1 MKRKLFLAIAIGAM
15 ALTACNKEDCGDTF
29 LRNETLSAS
38 LVDETAQT
46 RTALN
51 GLQVVWSANDK
62 ISVFAENGNSVSN
75 NAGIIKTGVGTT
87 SATFDVVLEGTTKL
101 AAAYPYMD
109 GTTYANE
116 IITMN
121 MPDSYTY
128 VENGIGGAPMAAIIS
143 NQTSTIAFK
152 NAGALM
158 GLTVNNI
165 PAGFNKAILT
175 SKGDEAITGTCEIT
189 FDADSKPSIE
199 ATDAATGKV
208 ITINFDAAQTATNK
222 TFYFPIPVGEYSSL
236 ELSISDGTE
245 TKVLKTK
252 GLKAERS
259 QRYKSTLT
267 LDVVSGETPVEASSA
282 EDASSKLQNSNSVNV
297 TIPEDEDDPTI
308 LLPETNNDGPTTLSF
323 EPIPDGKT
331 VTIQATSDET
341 NVSDDVNIAA
351 SSNGDSQNNNFN
363 IQLPNS
369 TVTLNANGDAATYN
383 NVTAHTAANTL
394 IIGKGVT
401 VNNLVVEGG
410 NVRVYGEVK
419 NISRANNNDEVTVIF
434 VEDGGIIP
442 ASIGEGFVVI
452 YDESKW
458 DGTSCYAPQ
467 YDEENKVYNITNG
480 YELAWIA
487 NYVNKG
493 NTLAGCTIVLNNDID
508 LNNKN
513 WTPIGTEKNQF
524 KGIFNG
530 GNKTIK
536 NLNIVETEAKEGKA
550 YIGLFGYAN
559 NVTIKDVTFE
569 NVNINIPCLDI
580 DHSQGHIGAVA
591 GSLEGT
597 STIEN
602 VTVKGDIT
610 VYATQTANGASR
622 VAVVAGGNSYGNVTM
637 KNVHVIANE
646 GSSLI
651 ANNNIGAL
659 AGQLQGKMAFENCTS
674 NINVTANKFFAGGLV
689 GIAAGDSYIKNCHT
703 TGDVAVVAGRA
714 GRANDHYRVGGIAG
728 GWADGK
734 TKVCTL
740 ENCSYTGKI
749 SGKNS
754 DGSVAEVLDYAGYVG
769 RGYTLTNC
777 AGSKVIIDGVEYVQA
792 YDKEY
797 GVYTIDG
804 VYEMKTL
811 ADMQWLAN
819 KVNTGADYFEGKTI
833 KLAND
838 IDLNN
843 VEWTPIGTDEHQFK
857 GTLDGGNKTIKN
869 LNIVETE
876 AKEGKAYIGLF
887 GYANN
892 VTIKDVTFENVN
904 INIPC
909 LDIDHSQGH
918 IGAVAGSLEG
928 TSTIENVTVKG
939 DITVYATQTA
949 NGASRVAVVAGG
961 NSYGNVTMKN
971 VHVIANEGSSLIA
984 NNNIGALAGQLQGK
998 MAFENCTSNINVTAN
1013 KFFAGGLVGIAAGD
1027 SYIKNC
1033 HTTGDVAVV
1042 AGRAGRA
1049 NDHYRVGGIAGGWAD
1064 GKTKV
1069 CTLENCSYT
1078 GKISGKN
1085 SDGSVAE
1092 VLDYAGYVGRGYTL
1106 TNCAGSKVIID
1117 GVEYV
1122 QAYDKEYGVYTID
1135 GVYEMKTLADMQ
1147 WLANKV
1153 NTGAD
1158 YFEGKTIKLANDID
1172 LNNVEWTPIG
1182 SASMDHGFMGN
1193 FDGNGKTIKNLSIK
1207 NITPDSDGY
1216 VYAGLFGVTEGTD
1229 KNNQNY
1235 IKNLTIENVNI
1246 NTNGH
1251 IVAAAIAYPYYT
1263 TVENITVKGDIN
1275 IKGGDYTAGVL
1286 AYTRRCVDAKNLT
1299 IAGNT
1304 VSSITGNSTIGGVI
1318 SDIQMNGGLT
1328 ANYSNFAASGLT
1340 IQGVKCV
1347 GGISGIIS
1355 KQTLDGATV
1364 KNVTIVSEDAR
1375 TGIVSGALGEKST
1388 IKNISVTN
1396 VTGATKVVGA
1406 TYDGANEVI
1415 VNGDVYD
1422 KAETNN

>member
-1 MKRKLFLAIAIGAM
+1 MKSKLFLAIAIGAM
-15 ALTACNKEDCGDTF
+15 TLTACNKEDLGNII
-29 LRNETLSAS
+29 LSNETISAN
-38 LVDETAQT
+38 LVDETTQT
-46 RTALN
+46 RTTLN
-51 GLQVVWSANDK
+51 GLQVVWNAADK

-109 GTTYANE
+109 GTTYANGK
-116 IITMN
+116 ITMN
-121 MPDSYTY
+121 LPDSYTY

-165 PAGFNKAILT
+165 PVGYNKAILT
-175 SKGDEAITGTCEIT
+175 SKGEEAITGACEIT
-189 FDADSKPSIE
+189 FDTDGKPSIK
-199 ATDAATGKV
+199 ATTNAAGKV

-222 TFYFPIPVGEYSSL
+222 TFYFPLPVGDYTSL
-236 ELSISDGTE
+236 ELSISNGTE

-267 LDVVSGETPVEASSA
+267 LDVVSGETPVDASSA
-282 EDASSKLQNSNSVNV
+282 ADATSKLQESSSVNV
-297 TIPEDEDDPTI
+297 TIPESESDPTI
-308 LLPETNNDGPTTLSF
+308 SLPETSNGNSTSLSF
-323 EPIPDGKT
+323 ESIPTGKT
-331 VTIQATSDET
+331 VTIKATTDNANVSENVSISASSDE
-341 NVSDDVNIAA
+341 NSANSFD
-351 SSNGDSQNNNFN
+351 
-363 IQLPNS
+363 IQLPKS
-369 TVTLNANGDAATYN
+369 TVTLNANGETATYN
-383 NVTAHTAANTL
+383 DVTAHTAANTL
-394 IIGKGVT
+394 IIGEGVT
-401 VNNLVVEGG
+401 VKTLKVKGG
-410 NVRVYGEVK
+410 HVRVYGKVESV
-419 NISRANNNDEVTVIF
+419 SRVEGNTDEKTIIF

-442 ASIGEGFVVI
+442 ASIGDDFVVI

-458 DGTSCYAPQ
+458 DGTSCYAPL
-467 YDEENKVYNITNG
+467 YDKENKVYNITNG

-487 NYVNKG
+487 AFVNNG
-493 NTLAGCTIVLNNDID
+493 NTLADCTIALNNDID
-508 LNNKN
+508 LNGKN
-513 WTPIGTEKNQF
+513 WTPIGTKDNQF
-524 KGIFNG
+524 KGIFDG
-530 GNKTIK
+530 GNKTVK

-559 NVTIKDVTFE
+559 NVTIKDVIFE

-622 VAVVAGGNSYGNVTM
+622 VAVVAGGNEGGNVTM

-651 ANNNIGAL
+651 ANNNTGAL
-659 AGQLQGKMAFENCTS
+659 AGQLQVKMYFEDCSS
-674 NINVTANKFFAGGLV
+674 NINVTVNKFFAGGLI
-689 GIAAGDSYIKNCHT
+689 GIAAGDSKFVNCHT

-714 GRANDHYRVGGIAG
+714 GRGNDHYRVGGIAG

-777 AGSKVIIDGVEYVQA
+777 AGSKVIIDDVEYVQA
-792 YDKEY
+792 DDKVF
-797 GVYTIDG
+797 GIYTING
-804 VYEMKTL
+804 IYEMKTL
-811 ADMQWLAN
+811 TDMQWLAN
-819 KVNTGADYFEGKTI
+819 KVNTGAEYFNGKTV
-833 KLAND
+833 KLAN
-838 IDLNN
+838 N
-843 VEWTPIGTDEHQFK
+843 
-857 GTLDGGNKTIKN
+857 
-869 LNIVETE
+869 
-876 AKEGKAYIGLF
+876 
-887 GYANN
+887 
-892 VTIKDVTFENVN
+892 
-904 INIPC
+904 
-909 LDIDHSQGH
+909 
-918 IGAVAGSLEG
+918 
-928 TSTIENVTVKG
+928 
-939 DITVYATQTA
+939 
-949 NGASRVAVVAGG
+949 
-961 NSYGNVTMKN
+961 
-971 VHVIANEGSSLIA
+971 
-984 NNNIGALAGQLQGK
+984 
-998 MAFENCTSNINVTAN
+998 
-1013 KFFAGGLVGIAAGD
+1013 
-1027 SYIKNC
+1027 
-1033 HTTGDVAVV
+1033 
-1042 AGRAGRA
+1042 
-1049 NDHYRVGGIAGGWAD
+1049 
-1064 GKTKV
+1064 
-1069 CTLENCSYT
+1069 
-1078 GKISGKN
+1078 
-1085 SDGSVAE
+1085 
-1092 VLDYAGYVGRGYTL
+1092 
-1106 TNCAGSKVIID
+1106 
-1117 GVEYV
+1117 
-1122 QAYDKEYGVYTID
+1122 
-1135 GVYEMKTLADMQ
+1135 
-1147 WLANKV
+1147 
-1153 NTGAD
+1153 
-1158 YFEGKTIKLANDID
+1158 ID

-1193 FDGNGKTIKNLSIK
+1193 FDGNGKTIKNLSIT

-1229 KNNQNY
+1229 KDNQNY
-1235 IKNLTIENVNI
+1235 IKNLTIENVKI
-1246 NTNGH
+1246 STEGH

-1263 TVENITVKGDIN
+1263 NIENITVKGDIN
-1275 IKGGDYTAGVL
+1275 IKGGDYTAGIL

-1304 VSSITGNSTIGGVI
+1304 GSSITGNSTIGGVI

-1340 IQGVKCV
+1340 IQGVTCV

-1364 KNVTIVSEDAR
+1364 KNVSIKCTDAR
-1375 TGIVSGALGEKST
+1375 TGTISGALGEKST

-1415 VNGDVYD
+1415 VNGDIYD

>member
-1 MKRKLFLAIAIGAM
+1 MKSKLFLAIAIGAM
-15 ALTACNKEDCGDTF
+15 TLTACNKEDLGNII
-29 LRNETLSAS
+29 LSNETISAN
-38 LVDETAQT
+38 LVDETTQT
-46 RTALN
+46 RTTLN
-51 GLQVVWSANDK
+51 GLQVVWNAADK

-109 GTTYANE
+109 GTTYANGK
-116 IITMN
+116 ITMN
-121 MPDSYTY
+121 LPDSYTY

-165 PAGFNKAILT
+165 PVGYNKAILT
-175 SKGDEAITGTCEIT
+175 SKGEEAITGACEIT
-189 FDADSKPSIE
+189 FDTDGKPSIK
-199 ATDAATGKV
+199 ATTNAAGKV

-222 TFYFPIPVGEYSSL
+222 TFYFPLPVGDYTSL
-236 ELSISDGTE
+236 ELSISNGTE

-267 LDVVSGETPVEASSA
+267 LDVVSGETPVDASSA
-282 EDASSKLQNSNSVNV
+282 ADATSKLQESSSVNV
-297 TIPEDEDDPTI
+297 TIPESESDPTI
-308 LLPETNNDGPTTLSF
+308 SLPETSNGNSTSLSF
-323 EPIPDGKT
+323 ESIPTGKT
-331 VTIQATSDET
+331 VTIKATTDNANVSENVSISASSDE
-341 NVSDDVNIAA
+341 NSANSFD
-351 SSNGDSQNNNFN
+351 
-363 IQLPNS
+363 IQLPKS
-369 TVTLNANGDAATYN
+369 TVTLNANGETATYN
-383 NVTAHTAANTL
+383 DVTAHTAANTL
-394 IIGKGVT
+394 IIGEGVT
-401 VNNLVVEGG
+401 VKTLKVKGG
-410 NVRVYGEVK
+410 HVRVYGQVESV
-419 NISRANNNDEVTVIF
+419 SRVEGNTDEKTIIF

-442 ASIGEGFVVI
+442 ASIGDDFVVI

-458 DGTSCYAPQ
+458 DGTSCYAPL
-467 YDEENKVYNITNG
+467 YDKENKVYNITNG

-487 NYVNKG
+487 AFVNNG
-493 NTLAGCTIVLNNDID
+493 NTLADCTIALNNDID
-508 LNNKN
+508 LNGKN
-513 WTPIGTEKNQF
+513 WTPIGTKDNQF
-524 KGIFNG
+524 KGIFDG
-530 GNKTIK
+530 GNKTVK

-559 NVTIKDVTFE
+559 NVTIKDVIFE

-622 VAVVAGGNSYGNVTM
+622 VAVVAGGNEGGNVTM

-651 ANNNIGAL
+651 ANNNTGAL
-659 AGQLQGKMAFENCTS
+659 AGQLQVKMYFENCSS
-674 NINVTANKFFAGGLV
+674 NINVTVNKFFAGGLI
-689 GIAAGDSYIKNCHT
+689 GIAAGDSKFVNCHT

-714 GRANDHYRVGGIAG
+714 GRGNDHYRVGGIAG

-777 AGSKVIIDGVEYVQA
+777 AGSKVIIDDVEYVQA
-792 YDKEY
+792 DDKVF
-797 GVYTIDG
+797 GIYTING
-804 VYEMKTL
+804 IYEMKTL
-811 ADMQWLAN
+811 TDMQWLAN
-819 KVNTGADYFEGKTI
+819 KVNTGAEYFNGKTV
-833 KLAND
+833 KLAN
-838 IDLNN
+838 N
-843 VEWTPIGTDEHQFK
+843 
-857 GTLDGGNKTIKN
+857 
-869 LNIVETE
+869 
-876 AKEGKAYIGLF
+876 
-887 GYANN
+887 
-892 VTIKDVTFENVN
+892 
-904 INIPC
+904 
-909 LDIDHSQGH
+909 
-918 IGAVAGSLEG
+918 
-928 TSTIENVTVKG
+928 
-939 DITVYATQTA
+939 
-949 NGASRVAVVAGG
+949 
-961 NSYGNVTMKN
+961 
-971 VHVIANEGSSLIA
+971 
-984 NNNIGALAGQLQGK
+984 
-998 MAFENCTSNINVTAN
+998 
-1013 KFFAGGLVGIAAGD
+1013 
-1027 SYIKNC
+1027 
-1033 HTTGDVAVV
+1033 
-1042 AGRAGRA
+1042 
-1049 NDHYRVGGIAGGWAD
+1049 
-1064 GKTKV
+1064 
-1069 CTLENCSYT
+1069 
-1078 GKISGKN
+1078 
-1085 SDGSVAE
+1085 
-1092 VLDYAGYVGRGYTL
+1092 
-1106 TNCAGSKVIID
+1106 
-1117 GVEYV
+1117 
-1122 QAYDKEYGVYTID
+1122 
-1135 GVYEMKTLADMQ
+1135 
-1147 WLANKV
+1147 
-1153 NTGAD
+1153 
-1158 YFEGKTIKLANDID
+1158 ID

-1193 FDGNGKTIKNLSIK
+1193 FDGNGKTIKNLSIT

-1229 KNNQNY
+1229 KDNQNY
-1235 IKNLTIENVNI
+1235 IKNLTIENVKI
-1246 NTNGH
+1246 STEGH

-1263 TVENITVKGDIN
+1263 NIENITVKGDIN
-1275 IKGGDYTAGVL
+1275 IKGGDYTAGIL

-1304 VSSITGNSTIGGVI
+1304 GSSITGNSTIGGVI

-1328 ANYSNFAASGLT
+1328 ANYSNFVASGLT
-1340 IQGVKCV
+1340 IQGVTCV

-1364 KNVTIVSEDAR
+1364 KNISIKCTDAR
-1375 TGIVSGALGEKST
+1375 TGTISGALGEKSI

-1415 VNGDVYD
+1415 VNGDIYD

>member
-1 MKRKLFLAIAIGAM
+1 MKSKLFLAIAIGAM
-15 ALTACNKEDCGDTF
+15 TLTACNKEDLGNII
-29 LRNETLSAS
+29 LSNETISAN
-38 LVDETAQT
+38 LVDETTQT
-46 RTALN
+46 RTTLN
-51 GLQVVWSANDK
+51 GLQVVWNAADK

-109 GTTYANE
+109 GTTYANGK
-116 IITMN
+116 ITMN
-121 MPDSYTY
+121 LPDSYTY

-165 PAGFNKAILT
+165 PVGYNKAILT
-175 SKGDEAITGTCEIT
+175 SKGEEAITGACEIT
-189 FDADSKPSIE
+189 FDTDGKPSIK
-199 ATDAATGKV
+199 ATTNAAGKV

-222 TFYFPIPVGEYSSL
+222 TFYFPLPVGDYTSL
-236 ELSISDGTE
+236 ELSISNGTE

-267 LDVVSGETPVEASSA
+267 LDVVSGETPVDASSA
-282 EDASSKLQNSNSVNV
+282 ADATSKLQESSSVNV
-297 TIPEDEDDPTI
+297 TIPESESDPTI
-308 LLPETNNDGPTTLSF
+308 SLPETSNGNSTSLSF
-323 EPIPDGKT
+323 ESIPTGKT
-331 VTIQATSDET
+331 VTIKATTDNANVSENVSISASSDE
-341 NVSDDVNIAA
+341 NSANSFD
-351 SSNGDSQNNNFN
+351 
-363 IQLPNS
+363 IQLPKS
-369 TVTLNANGDAATYN
+369 TVTLNANGETATYN
-383 NVTAHTAANTL
+383 DVTAHTAANTL
-394 IIGKGVT
+394 IIGEGVT
-401 VNNLVVEGG
+401 VKTLKVKGG
-410 NVRVYGEVK
+410 HVRVYGKVESV
-419 NISRANNNDEVTVIF
+419 SRVEGNTDEKTIIF

-442 ASIGEGFVVI
+442 ASIGDDFVVI

-458 DGTSCYAPQ
+458 DGTSCYAPL
-467 YDEENKVYNITNG
+467 YDKENKVYNITNG

-487 NYVNKG
+487 AFVNNG
-493 NTLAGCTIVLNNDID
+493 NTLADCTIALNNDID
-508 LNNKN
+508 LNGKN
-513 WTPIGTEKNQF
+513 WTPIGTKDNQF
-524 KGIFNG
+524 KGIFDG
-530 GNKTIK
+530 GNKTVK

-559 NVTIKDVTFE
+559 NVTIKDVIFE

-622 VAVVAGGNSYGNVTM
+622 VAVVAGGNEGGNVTM

-651 ANNNIGAL
+651 ANNNTGAL
-659 AGQLQGKMAFENCTS
+659 AGQLQVKMYFENCSS
-674 NINVTANKFFAGGLV
+674 NINVTVNKFFAGGLI
-689 GIAAGDSYIKNCHT
+689 GIAAGDSKFVNCHT

-714 GRANDHYRVGGIAG
+714 GRGNDHYRVGGIAG

-777 AGSKVIIDGVEYVQA
+777 AGSKVIIDDVEYVQA
-792 YDKEY
+792 DDKVF
-797 GVYTIDG
+797 GIYTING
-804 VYEMKTL
+804 IYEMKTL
-811 ADMQWLAN
+811 TDMQWLAN
-819 KVNTGADYFEGKTI
+819 KVNTGAEYFNGKTV
-833 KLAND
+833 KLAN
-838 IDLNN
+838 N
-843 VEWTPIGTDEHQFK
+843 
-857 GTLDGGNKTIKN
+857 
-869 LNIVETE
+869 
-876 AKEGKAYIGLF
+876 
-887 GYANN
+887 
-892 VTIKDVTFENVN
+892 
-904 INIPC
+904 
-909 LDIDHSQGH
+909 
-918 IGAVAGSLEG
+918 
-928 TSTIENVTVKG
+928 
-939 DITVYATQTA
+939 
-949 NGASRVAVVAGG
+949 
-961 NSYGNVTMKN
+961 
-971 VHVIANEGSSLIA
+971 
-984 NNNIGALAGQLQGK
+984 
-998 MAFENCTSNINVTAN
+998 
-1013 KFFAGGLVGIAAGD
+1013 
-1027 SYIKNC
+1027 
-1033 HTTGDVAVV
+1033 
-1042 AGRAGRA
+1042 
-1049 NDHYRVGGIAGGWAD
+1049 
-1064 GKTKV
+1064 
-1069 CTLENCSYT
+1069 
-1078 GKISGKN
+1078 
-1085 SDGSVAE
+1085 
-1092 VLDYAGYVGRGYTL
+1092 
-1106 TNCAGSKVIID
+1106 
-1117 GVEYV
+1117 
-1122 QAYDKEYGVYTID
+1122 
-1135 GVYEMKTLADMQ
+1135 
-1147 WLANKV
+1147 
-1153 NTGAD
+1153 
-1158 YFEGKTIKLANDID
+1158 ID

-1193 FDGNGKTIKNLSIK
+1193 FDGNGKTIKNLSIT

-1229 KNNQNY
+1229 KDNQNY
-1235 IKNLTIENVNI
+1235 IKNLTIENVKI
-1246 NTNGH
+1246 STEGH

-1263 TVENITVKGDIN
+1263 NIENITVKGDIN
-1275 IKGGDYTAGVL
+1275 IKGGDYTAGIL

-1304 VSSITGNSTIGGVI
+1304 GSSITGNSTIGGVI

-1340 IQGVKCV
+1340 IQGVTCV

-1364 KNVTIVSEDAR
+1364 KNVSIKCTDAR
-1375 TGIVSGALGEKST
+1375 TGTISGALGEKST

-1415 VNGDVYD
+1415 VNGDIYD

>member
-1 MKRKLFLAIAIGAM
+1 MKSKLFLAIAIGAM
-15 ALTACNKEDCGDTF
+15 TLTACNKEDLGNII
-29 LRNETLSAS
+29 LSNETISAN
-38 LVDETAQT
+38 LVDETTQT
-46 RTALN
+46 RTTLN
-51 GLQVVWSANDK
+51 GLQVVWNAADK

-109 GTTYANE
+109 GTTYANGK
-116 IITMN
+116 ITMN
-121 MPDSYTY
+121 LPDSYTY

-165 PAGFNKAILT
+165 PVGYNKAILT
-175 SKGDEAITGTCEIT
+175 SKGEEAITGACEIT
-189 FDADSKPSIE
+189 FDPDGKPSIK
-199 ATDAATGKV
+199 ATTNAAGKV

-222 TFYFPIPVGEYSSL
+222 TFYFPLPVGDYTSL
-236 ELSISDGTE
+236 ELSISNGTE

-267 LDVVSGETPVEASSA
+267 LDVVSGETPVDASSA
-282 EDASSKLQNSNSVNV
+282 ADATSKLQESSSVNV
-297 TIPEDEDDPTI
+297 TIPESESDPTI
-308 LLPETNNDGPTTLSF
+308 SLPETSNGNSTSLSF
-323 EPIPDGKT
+323 ESIPTGKT
-331 VTIQATSDET
+331 VTIKATTDNANVSENVSISASSDE
-341 NVSDDVNIAA
+341 NSANSFD
-351 SSNGDSQNNNFN
+351 
-363 IQLPNS
+363 IQLPKS
-369 TVTLNANGDAATYN
+369 TVTLNANGETATYN
-383 NVTAHTAANTL
+383 DVTAHTAANTL
-394 IIGKGVT
+394 IIGEGVT
-401 VNNLVVEGG
+401 VKTLKVKGG
-410 NVRVYGEVK
+410 HVRVYGKVESV
-419 NISRANNNDEVTVIF
+419 SRVEGNTDEKTIIF

-442 ASIGEGFVVI
+442 ASIGDDFVVI

-458 DGTSCYAPQ
+458 DGTSCYAPL
-467 YDEENKVYNITNG
+467 YDKENKVYNITNG

-487 NYVNKG
+487 AFVNNG
-493 NTLAGCTIVLNNDID
+493 NTLADCTIALNNDID
-508 LNNKN
+508 LNGKN
-513 WTPIGTEKNQF
+513 WTPIGTKDNQF
-524 KGIFNG
+524 KGIFDG
-530 GNKTIK
+530 GNKTVK

-559 NVTIKDVTFE
+559 NVTIKDVIFE

-622 VAVVAGGNSYGNVTM
+622 VAVVAGGNEGGNVTM

-651 ANNNIGAL
+651 ANNNTGAL
-659 AGQLQGKMAFENCTS
+659 AGQLQVKMYFENCSS
-674 NINVTANKFFAGGLV
+674 NINVTVNKFFAGGLI
-689 GIAAGDSYIKNCHT
+689 GIAAGDSKFVNCHT

-714 GRANDHYRVGGIAG
+714 GRGNDHYRVGGIAG

-777 AGSKVIIDGVEYVQA
+777 AGSKVIIDDVEYVQA
-792 YDKEY
+792 DDKVF
-797 GVYTIDG
+797 GIYTING
-804 VYEMKTL
+804 IYEMKTL
-811 ADMQWLAN
+811 TDMQWLAN
-819 KVNTGADYFEGKTI
+819 KVNTGAEYFNGKTV
-833 KLAND
+833 KLAN
-838 IDLNN
+838 N
-843 VEWTPIGTDEHQFK
+843 
-857 GTLDGGNKTIKN
+857 
-869 LNIVETE
+869 
-876 AKEGKAYIGLF
+876 
-887 GYANN
+887 
-892 VTIKDVTFENVN
+892 
-904 INIPC
+904 
-909 LDIDHSQGH
+909 
-918 IGAVAGSLEG
+918 
-928 TSTIENVTVKG
+928 
-939 DITVYATQTA
+939 
-949 NGASRVAVVAGG
+949 
-961 NSYGNVTMKN
+961 
-971 VHVIANEGSSLIA
+971 
-984 NNNIGALAGQLQGK
+984 
-998 MAFENCTSNINVTAN
+998 
-1013 KFFAGGLVGIAAGD
+1013 
-1027 SYIKNC
+1027 
-1033 HTTGDVAVV
+1033 
-1042 AGRAGRA
+1042 
-1049 NDHYRVGGIAGGWAD
+1049 
-1064 GKTKV
+1064 
-1069 CTLENCSYT
+1069 
-1078 GKISGKN
+1078 
-1085 SDGSVAE
+1085 
-1092 VLDYAGYVGRGYTL
+1092 
-1106 TNCAGSKVIID
+1106 
-1117 GVEYV
+1117 
-1122 QAYDKEYGVYTID
+1122 
-1135 GVYEMKTLADMQ
+1135 
-1147 WLANKV
+1147 
-1153 NTGAD
+1153 
-1158 YFEGKTIKLANDID
+1158 ID

-1193 FDGNGKTIKNLSIK
+1193 FDGNGKTIKNLSIT

-1229 KNNQNY
+1229 KDNQNY
-1235 IKNLTIENVNI
+1235 IKNLTIENVKI
-1246 NTNGH
+1246 STEGH

-1263 TVENITVKGDIN
+1263 NIENITVKGDIN
-1275 IKGGDYTAGVL
+1275 IEGGDYTAGIL

-1304 VSSITGNSTIGGVI
+1304 GSSITGNSTIGGVI

-1340 IQGVKCV
+1340 IQGVTCV

-1364 KNVTIVSEDAR
+1364 KNVSIKCTGAR
-1375 TGIVSGALGEKST
+1375 TGTISGALGEKST

-1415 VNGDVYD
+1415 VNGDIYD

>member
-1 MKRKLFLAIAIGAM
+1 MKSKLFLAIAIGAM
-15 ALTACNKEDCGDTF
+15 TLTACNKEDLGNII
-29 LRNETLSAS
+29 LSNETISAN
-38 LVDETAQT
+38 LVDETTQT
-46 RTALN
+46 RTTLN
-51 GLQVVWSANDK
+51 GLQVVWNAADK
-62 ISVFAENGNSVSN
+62 ISVFAKNGNSVSN

-109 GTTYANE
+109 GTTYANGK
-116 IITMN
+116 ITMN
-121 MPDSYTY
+121 LPDSYTY
-128 VENGIGGAPMAAIIS
+128 VENGIGGAPMATIIS

-165 PAGFNKAILT
+165 PVGYNKAILT
-175 SKGDEAITGTCEIT
+175 SKGEEAITGACEIT
-189 FDADSKPSIE
+189 FDPDGKPSIK
-199 ATDAATGKV
+199 ATTNAAGKV

-222 TFYFPIPVGEYSSL
+222 TFYFPLPVGDYTSL
-236 ELSISDGTE
+236 ELSISNGTE

-267 LDVVSGETPVEASSA
+267 LDVVSGETPVDASSA
-282 EDASSKLQNSNSVNV
+282 ADATSKLQESSSVNV
-297 TIPEDEDDPTI
+297 TIPESESDPTI
-308 LLPETNNDGPTTLSF
+308 SLPETSNGNSTSLSF
-323 EPIPDGKT
+323 ESIPTGKT
-331 VTIQATSDET
+331 VTIKATTDNANVSENVSISASSDE
-341 NVSDDVNIAA
+341 NSANSFD
-351 SSNGDSQNNNFN
+351 
-363 IQLPNS
+363 IQLPKS
-369 TVTLNANGDAATYN
+369 TVTLNANGETATYN
-383 NVTAHTAANTL
+383 DVTAHTAANTL
-394 IIGKGVT
+394 IIGEGVT
-401 VNNLVVEGG
+401 VKTLKVKGG
-410 NVRVYGEVK
+410 HVRVYGKVESV
-419 NISRANNNDEVTVIF
+419 SRVEGNTDEKTIIF

-442 ASIGEGFVVI
+442 ASIGDDFVVI

-458 DGTSCYAPQ
+458 DGTSCYAPL
-467 YDEENKVYNITNG
+467 YDKENKVYNITNG

-487 NYVNKG
+487 AFVNNG
-493 NTLAGCTIVLNNDID
+493 NTLADCTIALNNDID
-508 LNNKN
+508 LNGKN
-513 WTPIGTEKNQF
+513 WTPIGTKDNQF
-524 KGIFNG
+524 KGIFDG
-530 GNKTIK
+530 GNKTVK

-559 NVTIKDVTFE
+559 NVTIKDVIFE

-622 VAVVAGGNSYGNVTM
+622 VAVVAGGNEGGNVTM

-651 ANNNIGAL
+651 ANNNTGAL
-659 AGQLQGKMAFENCTS
+659 AGQLQVKMYFENCSS
-674 NINVTANKFFAGGLV
+674 NINVTVNKFFAGGLI
-689 GIAAGDSYIKNCHT
+689 GIAAGDSKFVNCHT

-714 GRANDHYRVGGIAG
+714 GRGNDHYRVGGIAG

-777 AGSKVIIDGVEYVQA
+777 AGSKVIIDDVEYVQA
-792 YDKEY
+792 DDKVF
-797 GVYTIDG
+797 GIYTING
-804 VYEMKTL
+804 IYEMKTL
-811 ADMQWLAN
+811 TDMQWLAN
-819 KVNTGADYFEGKTI
+819 KVNTGAEYFNGKTV
-833 KLAND
+833 KLAN
-838 IDLNN
+838 N
-843 VEWTPIGTDEHQFK
+843 
-857 GTLDGGNKTIKN
+857 
-869 LNIVETE
+869 
-876 AKEGKAYIGLF
+876 
-887 GYANN
+887 
-892 VTIKDVTFENVN
+892 
-904 INIPC
+904 
-909 LDIDHSQGH
+909 
-918 IGAVAGSLEG
+918 
-928 TSTIENVTVKG
+928 
-939 DITVYATQTA
+939 
-949 NGASRVAVVAGG
+949 
-961 NSYGNVTMKN
+961 
-971 VHVIANEGSSLIA
+971 
-984 NNNIGALAGQLQGK
+984 
-998 MAFENCTSNINVTAN
+998 
-1013 KFFAGGLVGIAAGD
+1013 
-1027 SYIKNC
+1027 
-1033 HTTGDVAVV
+1033 
-1042 AGRAGRA
+1042 
-1049 NDHYRVGGIAGGWAD
+1049 
-1064 GKTKV
+1064 
-1069 CTLENCSYT
+1069 
-1078 GKISGKN
+1078 
-1085 SDGSVAE
+1085 
-1092 VLDYAGYVGRGYTL
+1092 
-1106 TNCAGSKVIID
+1106 
-1117 GVEYV
+1117 
-1122 QAYDKEYGVYTID
+1122 
-1135 GVYEMKTLADMQ
+1135 
-1147 WLANKV
+1147 
-1153 NTGAD
+1153 
-1158 YFEGKTIKLANDID
+1158 ID

-1193 FDGNGKTIKNLSIK
+1193 FDGNGKTIKNLSIT

-1229 KNNQNY
+1229 KDNQNY
-1235 IKNLTIENVNI
+1235 IKNLTIENVKI
-1246 NTNGH
+1246 STEGH

-1263 TVENITVKGDIN
+1263 NIENITVKGDIN
-1275 IKGGDYTAGVL
+1275 IEGGDYTAGIL

-1304 VSSITGNSTIGGVI
+1304 GSSITGNSTIGGVI

-1340 IQGVKCV
+1340 IQGVTCV

-1364 KNVTIVSEDAR
+1364 KNVSIKCTDAR
-1375 TGIVSGALGEKST
+1375 TGTISGALGEKST

-1415 VNGDVYD
+1415 VNGDIYD

>member
-1 MKRKLFLAIAIGAM
+1 MKSKLFLAIAIGAM
-15 ALTACNKEDCGDTF
+15 TLTACNKEDLGNII
-29 LRNETLSAS
+29 LSNETISAN
-38 LVDETAQT
+38 LVDETTQT
-46 RTALN
+46 RTTLN
-51 GLQVVWSANDK
+51 GLQVVWNAADK

-109 GTTYANE
+109 GTTYANGK
-116 IITMN
+116 ITMN
-121 MPDSYTY
+121 LPESYTY
-128 VENGIGGAPMAAIIS
+128 VVNGIGGAPMAAIIS

-165 PAGFNKAILT
+165 PVGYNKAILT
-175 SKGDEAITGTCEIT
+175 SKGEEAITGACEIT
-189 FDADSKPSIE
+189 FDTDGKPSIK
-199 ATDAATGKV
+199 ATTNAAGKV

-222 TFYFPIPVGEYSSL
+222 TFYFPLPVGDYTSL
-236 ELSISDGTE
+236 ELSISNGTE

-267 LDVVSGETPVEASSA
+267 LDVVSGETPVDASSA
-282 EDASSKLQNSNSVNV
+282 ADATSKLQESSSVNV
-297 TIPEDEDDPTI
+297 TIPESESDPTI
-308 LLPETNNDGPTTLSF
+308 SLPETSNGNSTSLSF
-323 EPIPDGKT
+323 ESIPTGKT
-331 VTIQATSDET
+331 VTIKATTDNANVSENVSISASSDE
-341 NVSDDVNIAA
+341 NSANSFD
-351 SSNGDSQNNNFN
+351 
-363 IQLPNS
+363 IQLPKS
-369 TVTLNANGDAATYN
+369 TVTLNANGETATYN
-383 NVTAHTAANTL
+383 DVTAHTAANTL
-394 IIGKGVT
+394 IIGEGVT
-401 VNNLVVEGG
+401 VKTLKVKGG
-410 NVRVYGEVK
+410 HVRVYGKVESV
-419 NISRANNNDEVTVIF
+419 SRVEGNTDEKTIIF

-442 ASIGEGFVVI
+442 ASIGDDFVVI

-458 DGTSCYAPQ
+458 DGTSCYAPL
-467 YDEENKVYNITNG
+467 YDKENKVYNITNG

-487 NYVNKG
+487 AFVNNG
-493 NTLAGCTIVLNNDID
+493 NTLADCTIALNNDID
-508 LNNKN
+508 LNGKN
-513 WTPIGTEKNQF
+513 WTPIGTKDNQF
-524 KGIFNG
+524 KGIFDG
-530 GNKTIK
+530 GNKTVK

-559 NVTIKDVTFE
+559 NVTIKDVIFE

-622 VAVVAGGNSYGNVTM
+622 VAVVAGGNEGGNVTM

-651 ANNNIGAL
+651 ANNNTGAL
-659 AGQLQGKMAFENCTS
+659 AGQLQVKMYFEDCSS
-674 NINVTANKFFAGGLV
+674 NINVTVNKFFAGGLI
-689 GIAAGDSYIKNCHT
+689 GIAAGDSKFVNCHT

-714 GRANDHYRVGGIAG
+714 GRGNDHYRVGGIAG

-777 AGSKVIIDGVEYVQA
+777 AGSKVIIDDVEYVQA
-792 YDKEY
+792 DDKVF
-797 GVYTIDG
+797 GIYTING
-804 VYEMKTL
+804 IYEMKTL
-811 ADMQWLAN
+811 TDMQWLAN
-819 KVNTGADYFEGKTI
+819 KVNTGAEYFNGKTV
-833 KLAND
+833 KLAN
-838 IDLNN
+838 N
-843 VEWTPIGTDEHQFK
+843 
-857 GTLDGGNKTIKN
+857 
-869 LNIVETE
+869 
-876 AKEGKAYIGLF
+876 
-887 GYANN
+887 
-892 VTIKDVTFENVN
+892 
-904 INIPC
+904 
-909 LDIDHSQGH
+909 
-918 IGAVAGSLEG
+918 
-928 TSTIENVTVKG
+928 
-939 DITVYATQTA
+939 
-949 NGASRVAVVAGG
+949 
-961 NSYGNVTMKN
+961 
-971 VHVIANEGSSLIA
+971 
-984 NNNIGALAGQLQGK
+984 
-998 MAFENCTSNINVTAN
+998 
-1013 KFFAGGLVGIAAGD
+1013 
-1027 SYIKNC
+1027 
-1033 HTTGDVAVV
+1033 
-1042 AGRAGRA
+1042 
-1049 NDHYRVGGIAGGWAD
+1049 
-1064 GKTKV
+1064 
-1069 CTLENCSYT
+1069 
-1078 GKISGKN
+1078 
-1085 SDGSVAE
+1085 
-1092 VLDYAGYVGRGYTL
+1092 
-1106 TNCAGSKVIID
+1106 
-1117 GVEYV
+1117 
-1122 QAYDKEYGVYTID
+1122 
-1135 GVYEMKTLADMQ
+1135 
-1147 WLANKV
+1147 
-1153 NTGAD
+1153 
-1158 YFEGKTIKLANDID
+1158 ID

-1193 FDGNGKTIKNLSIK
+1193 FDGNGKTIKNLSIT

-1229 KNNQNY
+1229 KDNQNY
-1235 IKNLTIENVNI
+1235 IKNLTIENVKI
-1246 NTNGH
+1246 STEGH

-1263 TVENITVKGDIN
+1263 NIENITVKGDIN
-1275 IKGGDYTAGVL
+1275 IKGGDYTAGIL

-1304 VSSITGNSTIGGVI
+1304 GSSITGNSTIGGVI

-1340 IQGVKCV
+1340 IQGVTCV

-1364 KNVTIVSEDAR
+1364 KNVSIKCTDAR
-1375 TGIVSGALGEKST
+1375 TGTISGALGEKST

-1415 VNGDVYD
+1415 VNGDIYD

>member
-843 VEWTPIGTDEHQFK
+843 VEWTPIG
-857 GTLDGGNKTIKN
+857 
-869 LNIVETE
+869 
-876 AKEGKAYIGLF
+876 
-887 GYANN
+887 
-892 VTIKDVTFENVN
+892 
-904 INIPC
+904 
-909 LDIDHSQGH
+909 
-918 IGAVAGSLEG
+918 
-928 TSTIENVTVKG
+928 
-939 DITVYATQTA
+939 
-949 NGASRVAVVAGG
+949 
-961 NSYGNVTMKN
+961 
-971 VHVIANEGSSLIA
+971 
-984 NNNIGALAGQLQGK
+984 
-998 MAFENCTSNINVTAN
+998 
-1013 KFFAGGLVGIAAGD
+1013 
-1027 SYIKNC
+1027 
-1033 HTTGDVAVV
+1033 
-1042 AGRAGRA
+1042 
-1049 NDHYRVGGIAGGWAD
+1049 
-1064 GKTKV
+1064 
-1069 CTLENCSYT
+1069 
-1078 GKISGKN
+1078 
-1085 SDGSVAE
+1085 
-1092 VLDYAGYVGRGYTL
+1092 
-1106 TNCAGSKVIID
+1106 
-1117 GVEYV
+1117 
-1122 QAYDKEYGVYTID
+1122 
-1135 GVYEMKTLADMQ
+1135 
-1147 WLANKV
+1147 
-1153 NTGAD
+1153 
-1158 YFEGKTIKLANDID
+1158 
-1172 LNNVEWTPIG
+1172 

>member
-1 MKRKLFLAIAIGAM
+1 MKSKLFLAIAIGAM
-15 ALTACNKEDCGDTF
+15 TLTACNKEDLGNII
-29 LRNETLSAS
+29 LSNETISAN
-38 LVDETAQT
+38 LVDETTQT
-46 RTALN
+46 RTTLN
-51 GLQVVWSANDK
+51 GLQVVWNAADK

-109 GTTYANE
+109 GTTYANGK
-116 IITMN
+116 ITMN
-121 MPDSYTY
+121 LPDSYTY

-165 PAGFNKAILT
+165 PVGYNKAILT
-175 SKGDEAITGTCEIT
+175 SKGEEAITGACEIT
-189 FDADSKPSIE
+189 FDTDGKPSIK
-199 ATDAATGKV
+199 ATTNAAGKV

-222 TFYFPIPVGEYSSL
+222 TFYFPLPVGDYTSL
-236 ELSISDGTE
+236 ELSISNGTE

-267 LDVVSGETPVEASSA
+267 LDVVSGETPVDASSA
-282 EDASSKLQNSNSVNV
+282 ADATSKLQESSSVNV
-297 TIPEDEDDPTI
+297 TIPESESDPTI
-308 LLPETNNDGPTTLSF
+308 SLPETSNGNSTSLSF
-323 EPIPDGKT
+323 ESIPTGKT
-331 VTIQATSDET
+331 VTIKATTDNANVSENVSISASSDE
-341 NVSDDVNIAA
+341 NSANSFD
-351 SSNGDSQNNNFN
+351 
-363 IQLPNS
+363 IQLPKS
-369 TVTLNANGDAATYN
+369 TVTLNANGETATYN
-383 NVTAHTAANTL
+383 DVTAHTAANTL
-394 IIGKGVT
+394 IIGEGVT
-401 VNNLVVEGG
+401 VKTLKVKGG
-410 NVRVYGEVK
+410 HVRVYGKVESV
-419 NISRANNNDEVTVIF
+419 SRVEGNTDEKTIIF

-442 ASIGEGFVVI
+442 ASIGDDFVVI

-458 DGTSCYAPQ
+458 DGTSCYAPL
-467 YDEENKVYNITNG
+467 YDKENKVYNITNG

-487 NYVNKG
+487 AFVNNG
-493 NTLAGCTIVLNNDID
+493 NTLADCTIALNNDID
-508 LNNKN
+508 LNGKN
-513 WTPIGTEKNQF
+513 WTPIGTKDNQF
-524 KGIFNG
+524 KGIFDG
-530 GNKTIK
+530 GNKTVK

-559 NVTIKDVTFE
+559 NVTIKDVIFE

-622 VAVVAGGNSYGNVTM
+622 VAVVAGGNEGGNVTM

-651 ANNNIGAL
+651 ANNNTGAL
-659 AGQLQGKMAFENCTS
+659 AGQLQVKMYFENCSS
-674 NINVTANKFFAGGLV
+674 NINVTVNKFFAGGLI
-689 GIAAGDSYIKNCHT
+689 GIAAGDSKFVNCHT

-714 GRANDHYRVGGIAG
+714 GRGNDHYRVGGIAG

-777 AGSKVIIDGVEYVQA
+777 AGSKVIIDDVEYVQA
-792 YDKEY
+792 DDKVF
-797 GVYTIDG
+797 GIYTING
-804 VYEMKTL
+804 IYEMKTL
-811 ADMQWLAN
+811 TDMQWLAN
-819 KVNTGADYFEGKTI
+819 KVNTGAEYFNGKTV
-833 KLAND
+833 KLAN
-838 IDLNN
+838 N
-843 VEWTPIGTDEHQFK
+843 
-857 GTLDGGNKTIKN
+857 
-869 LNIVETE
+869 
-876 AKEGKAYIGLF
+876 
-887 GYANN
+887 
-892 VTIKDVTFENVN
+892 
-904 INIPC
+904 
-909 LDIDHSQGH
+909 
-918 IGAVAGSLEG
+918 
-928 TSTIENVTVKG
+928 
-939 DITVYATQTA
+939 
-949 NGASRVAVVAGG
+949 
-961 NSYGNVTMKN
+961 
-971 VHVIANEGSSLIA
+971 
-984 NNNIGALAGQLQGK
+984 
-998 MAFENCTSNINVTAN
+998 
-1013 KFFAGGLVGIAAGD
+1013 
-1027 SYIKNC
+1027 
-1033 HTTGDVAVV
+1033 
-1042 AGRAGRA
+1042 
-1049 NDHYRVGGIAGGWAD
+1049 
-1064 GKTKV
+1064 
-1069 CTLENCSYT
+1069 
-1078 GKISGKN
+1078 
-1085 SDGSVAE
+1085 
-1092 VLDYAGYVGRGYTL
+1092 
-1106 TNCAGSKVIID
+1106 
-1117 GVEYV
+1117 
-1122 QAYDKEYGVYTID
+1122 
-1135 GVYEMKTLADMQ
+1135 
-1147 WLANKV
+1147 
-1153 NTGAD
+1153 
-1158 YFEGKTIKLANDID
+1158 ID

-1193 FDGNGKTIKNLSIK
+1193 FDGNGKTIKNLSIT

-1229 KNNQNY
+1229 KDNQNY
-1235 IKNLTIENVNI
+1235 IKNLTIENVKI
-1246 NTNGH
+1246 STEGH

-1263 TVENITVKGDIN
+1263 NIENITVKGDIN
-1275 IKGGDYTAGVL
+1275 IKGGDYTAGIL

-1304 VSSITGNSTIGGVI
+1304 GSSITGNSTIGGVI

-1328 ANYSNFAASGLT
+1328 ANYSNFVASGLT
-1340 IQGVKCV
+1340 IQGVTCV

-1364 KNVTIVSEDAR
+1364 KNISIKCTDAR
-1375 TGIVSGALGEKST
+1375 TGTISGALGEKSI

-1415 VNGDVYD
+1415 VNGDIYD